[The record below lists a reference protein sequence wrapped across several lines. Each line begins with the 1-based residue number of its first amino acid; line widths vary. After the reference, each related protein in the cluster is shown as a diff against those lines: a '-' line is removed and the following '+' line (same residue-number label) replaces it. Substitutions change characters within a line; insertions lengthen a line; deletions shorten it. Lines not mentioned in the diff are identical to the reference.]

1 MGFRFS
7 GHESFACRYAW
18 LPKALQAIQSNPDVF
33 ADEEKAM
40 VRLGVGK
47 NMVRSIRF
55 WVEATGMATP
65 VTRGSSLEPTA
76 LGRWIFGPRGFDP
89 YLEDIQTLWL
99 IHWNLST
106 HVNDPLFAWDFLVN
120 RWQEPEFTES
130 AVLKAFVRE
139 ASAQDRKK
147 TLSPVTLQQHF
158 QVFLHTYVP
167 TRGRKAEIAEDNL
180 DCPLTELDL
189 LVKVGER
196 EVDAGRYTRED
207 VYVYR
212 REEKPGISAALF
224 SYCLYD
230 YWQKVS
236 PNEKT
241 LSVRSVATGAGGPG
255 QVFKIPEEDIYRR
268 LSDLREVTSGALR
281 YQESTALQQVHRH
294 EEVDK
299 KRLLAQAYQ

>member
-1 MGFRFS
+1 MGYRFS

-18 LPKALQAIQSNPDVF
+18 LPKAFRAIQSNPEVF

-55 WVEATGMATP
+55 WVEVSGMAEP
-65 VTRGSSLEPTA
+65 AVRGGLQPTS
-76 LGRWIFGPRGFDP
+76 LGRSIFGARGHDP
-89 YLEDIQTLWL
+89 YLEDVQTLWL

-106 HVNDPLFAWDFLVN
+106 HMRDPLFAWDFLVN
-120 RWQEPEFTES
+120 RWQDPELTES
-130 AVLKAFVRE
+130 AVLKAFARE
-139 ASAQDRKK
+139 AAAQDRKK
-147 TLSPVTLQQHF
+147 ALSPVTLQQHY
-158 QVFLHTYVP
+158 QVFLHTYIP

-189 LVKVGER
+189 LMKVGER
-196 EVDAGRYTRED
+196 EIEAGRLTRED
-207 VYVYR
+207 VFVFR
-212 REEKPGISAALF
+212 REDKPDISPALF

-230 YWQKVS
+230 YWEKVS

-241 LSVRSVATGAGGPG
+241 LSVRAIATGPGSPG
-255 QVFKIPEEDIYRR
+255 QVFKIPEDDIYKR
-268 LSDLREVTSGALR
+268 LVDLRETTEGALR

-294 EEVDK
+294 DAADK

>member
-1 MGFRFS
+1 MAFRFS

-18 LPKALQAIQSNPDVF
+18 LPKALGAIQSNPDVF

-55 WVEATGMATP
+55 WVEATGMAQP
-65 VTRGSSLEPTA
+65 AAGGGLKPTA
-76 LGRWIFGPRGFDP
+76 LGRWIFRPRGHDP

-106 HVNDPLFAWDFLVN
+106 HINDPLFAWDFLVN
-120 RWQEPEFTES
+120 RWQDPELTES
-130 AVLKAFVRE
+130 AVLKAFARE
-139 ASAQDRKK
+139 AAAQDRKK

-158 QVFLHTYVP
+158 QVFLHTYIP

-189 LVKVGER
+189 LVKIGER
-196 EVDAGRYTRED
+196 EIDAGRFARED
-207 VYVYR
+207 VYAFR
-212 REEKPGISAALF
+212 REDKPDISPALF

-230 YWQKVS
+230 YWEKVS

-241 LSVRSVATGAGGPG
+241 LSVRAIATGAGAPG
-255 QVFKIPEEDIYRR
+255 QVFKIPEDDIYKR
-268 LSDLREVTSGALR
+268 LTDLRETTNGALR

-294 EEVDK
+294 DDVDK